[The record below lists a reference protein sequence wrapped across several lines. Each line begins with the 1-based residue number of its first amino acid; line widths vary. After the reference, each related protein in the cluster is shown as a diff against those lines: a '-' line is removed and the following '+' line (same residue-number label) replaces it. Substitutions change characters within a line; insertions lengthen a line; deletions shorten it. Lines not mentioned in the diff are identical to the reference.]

1 MTSTLRY
8 EPGPTAAV
16 DLGDNTNLWGTP
28 PAARSALM
36 AAAAGQA
43 SRYPSPYGERLQTAA
58 ADYLGVSPD
67 QMVTGCGSD
76 DVLDAAI
83 RSAAEPGQRL
93 AFCGPTF
100 SMIPALAS
108 INRLEPVAI
117 PFRPDWDIDP
127 DRLVAA
133 RGAVTYI
140 CAPNNPTATGASRA
154 AIEAVLD
161 GTQGLVIVDEA
172 YAEYAGNTVVDL
184 LPRSDR
190 LLVVRTLSKAFGL
203 AGLRIGYAAGAPEL
217 ARRIEGARGPFK
229 VTSISEAVAV
239 AALTEGRRWVTERVE
254 ETVAVRR
261 RFEAVVAAIPGWEL
275 LPSQANFVLA
285 RPAPGATDT
294 AVALD
299 ARLRAV
305 GVAGRFFPALPGI
318 GDAIRFTIGPWEML
332 APVVEAMAQGDQP

>member
-1 MTSTLRY
+1 MTATLRY

-28 PAARSALM
+28 PAARVALM
-36 AAAAGQA
+36 AAGARQA
-43 SRYPSPYGERLQTAA
+43 SRYPSPYGERLQAA
-58 ADYLGVSPD
+58 AAGYLGVSPD
-67 QMVTGCGSD
+67 QVVTGCGSD

-108 INRLEPVAI
+108 INRLQAVAI

-127 DRLVAA
+127 DRLLAA
-133 RGAVTYI
+133 GTAVTYI
-140 CAPNNPTATGASRA
+140 CAPNNPTATGVSRA
-154 AIEAVLD
+154 AIEAVLQ
-161 GTQGLVIVDEA
+161 GAQGLVIVDEA
-172 YAEYAGNTVVDL
+172 YAEYAGSTAVDL

-203 AGLRIGYAAGAPEL
+203 AGVRVGYAAGAPAL
-217 ARRIEGARGPFK
+217 VRRIEGARGPFK
-229 VTSISEAVAV
+229 VSSVSEAAAV
-239 AALTEGRRWVTERVE
+239 AALTDGRGWVSERVR
-254 ETVAVRR
+254 ETVALRR
-261 RFEAVVAAIPGWEL
+261 RFEAAVAAIPGWDL

-285 RPAPGATDT
+285 RPAPGAPDS
-294 AVALD
+294 AMALD
-299 ARLRAV
+299 ARLRAN

-332 APVVEAMAQGDQP
+332 TPVLEAMTQGDRS